1 MVSWGKRFARSSA
14 KRVASADSPVNAKA
28 TVAKDTTSFPRIA
41 PERLEGKRLR
51 MDMIEKLHGNEL
63 LAVLRPNVVN
73 GADVRVIQRRS
84 GLCFA
89 AETFHTT
96 PTPPPPSFSTMR

>member
-1 MVSWGKRFARSSA
+1 
-14 KRVASADSPVNAKA
+14 
-28 TVAKDTTSFPRIA
+28 
-41 PERLEGKRLR
+41 